1 MRLSAAVLAD
11 LSAIAAGQSAEPG
24 DNRNALNLAMLESDL
39 VLRGGTATFS
49 DVFAAQVST
58 LGVSAQQAERMFET
72 QNLVVQQVASLVDSV
87 SGVSID
93 EESTNLIQF
102 ERAFQ
107 ASSRLAVV
115 VDEMLQ
121 TIVNLV

>member
-1 MRLSAAVLAD
+1 
-11 LSAIAAGQSAEPG
+11 
-24 DNRNALNLAMLESDL
+24 
-39 VLRGGTATFS
+39 
-49 DVFAAQVST
+49 
-58 LGVSAQQAERMFET
+58 
-72 QNLVVQQVASLVDSV
+72 VQQVASLVDSV

>member
-1 MRLSAAVLAD
+1 
-11 LSAIAAGQSAEPG
+11 
-24 DNRNALNLAMLESDL
+24 
-39 VLRGGTATFS
+39 
-49 DVFAAQVST
+49 
-58 LGVSAQQAERMFET
+58 VSAQQAERMFET